1 VVLILPCPD
10 LQHVILGI
18 WINAV
23 SFYIIRRLSFST
35 TAANTQ
41 AAFINRNRFIST
53 GPQAVGKKI
62 IQEQRD
68 ILAIQTLRN
77 WTMAATLLAST
88 AILLGL
94 GILNVA
100 FITEKQPELSK
111 LLNYFGY
118 NNQVLWLLKLVI
130 LSGDFFFSFFNFV
143 LAIRYYNHTGFIIN
157 VSEYQEAG
165 ITIEAVTEILQRGAN
180 HYTLGMRGYYF
191 AIPLSL
197 WLFGSLWLLGG
208 TLLLL
213 VILYRLDRFA

>member
-1 VVLILPCPD
+1 MLYWEYGLT
-10 LQHVILGI
+10 LL
-18 WINAV
+18 
-23 SFYIIRRLSFST
+23 
-35 TAANTQ
+35 
-41 AAFINRNRFIST
+41 AFILLGGYHFQLLRQTRRRPLST
-53 GPQAVGKKI
+53 AIGLSQQVRKLWVKKI
-62 IQEQRD
+62 IQEGRD

-94 GILNVA
+94 GMLNVA

-111 LLNYFGY
+111 LLNYPGY
-118 NNQVLWLLKLVI
+118 NSELLWLLKLVV
-130 LSGDFFFSFFNFV
+130 LSGDLFFSFFNFV

-157 VSEYQEAG
+157 VSECQEAG
-165 ITIEAVTEILQRGAN
+165 ISAEAVAEILQRGAN

-213 VILYRLDRFA
+213 VILYRLDRFE

>member
-1 VVLILPCPD
+1 MSYWEYGLTL
-10 LQHVILGI
+10 LAFTLLGGYHVQLLRQT
-18 WINAV
+18 
-23 SFYIIRRLSFST
+23 RRRPLS
-35 TAANTQ
+35 TAIGLSQ
-41 AAFINRNRFIST
+41 QVRKLW
-53 GPQAVGKKI
+53 VKKI
-62 IQEQRD
+62 IQEGRD

-118 NNQVLWLLKLVI
+118 NNELLWLLKLVT

-157 VSEYQEAG
+157 VSECQEAG
-165 ITIEAVTEILQRGAN
+165 ISAEAVAEILQRGAN